1 MRAYN
6 PILFD
11 LDGTLTDPGEG
22 IRNSVA
28 HALNYYGIQM
38 STAELN
44 RFIGPPLAEG
54 FQAFCGFPA
63 SQAAEAV
70 EHYREYYQEK
80 GMLEN
85 RVYDG
90 IPELLAHLRE
100 AGKVLAVATSKPEVF
115 ACQILRH
122 YRLDDCFQV
131 IAGSELDGSRSK
143 KHEVVTFALS
153 RCPMSASGMAVL
165 VGDRWHDVEGARQ
178 AGIDA
183 VGVTFGYGSEEELLS
198 AGAPSIAHS
207 VTELEQILLSTY

>member
-1 MRAYN
+1 MKSSYD

-54 FQAFCGFPA
+54 FREFCGFPA
-63 SQAAEAV
+63 GQAAEAV
-70 EHYREYYQEK
+70 EHYREYYREK

-90 IPELLAHLRE
+90 IPELLSHLRE
-100 AGKVLAVATSKPEVF
+100 AGKILAVATSKPEVF
-115 ACQILRH
+115 AR
-122 YRLDDCFQV
+122 R
-131 IAGSELDGSRSK
+131 SELDGSRSK
-143 KHEVVTFALS
+143 KHEVAAYALS
-153 RCPMSASGMAVL
+153 QCPLSDSGRAVL
-165 VGDRWHDVEGARQ
+165 VGDRRHDVEGARL
-178 AGIDA
+178 AGIGA

-198 AGAPSIAHS
+198 AGAPAIAHS
-207 VTELEQILLSTY
+207 VAELEQILLSTD

>member
-1 MRAYN
+1 MKSYN

-28 HALNYYGIQM
+28 HALQYYGIQM

-54 FQAFCGFPA
+54 FREFCGFSA
-63 SQAAEAV
+63 GQAAEAV
-70 EHYREYYQEK
+70 EHYREYYREK

-90 IPELLAHLRE
+90 IPELLSRLRQV
-100 AGKVLAVATSKPEVF
+100 GKILAVATSKPEVF
-115 ACQILRH
+115 ARQILRH
-122 YRLDDCFQV
+122 YGLDNDFQV

-143 KHEVVTFALS
+143 KHEVVAYALS
-153 RCPMSASGMAVL
+153 QCPLPAGGRAVL

-183 VGVTFGYGSEEELLS
+183 VGVTFGYGSEQELLS
-198 AGAPSIAHS
+198 AGAPAIAHS
-207 VTELEQILLSTY
+207 VAELEQILLSTY